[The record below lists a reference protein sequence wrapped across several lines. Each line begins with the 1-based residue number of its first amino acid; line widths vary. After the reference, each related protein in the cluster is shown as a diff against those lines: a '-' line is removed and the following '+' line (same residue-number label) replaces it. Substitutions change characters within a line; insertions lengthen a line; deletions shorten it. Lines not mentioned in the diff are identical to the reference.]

1 MNWTKIVTSALE
13 EKTFPS
19 ALILCGIV
27 MWSLGAAG
35 VWPYPYHVIDVPLG
49 RCALVTLG
57 FFPFVYGAYCLAWRG
72 PPKVTSVAQY
82 KFKIAHPENGS
93 VQNLAGG
100 FFDMV
105 GTYAKRPPEGYTM
118 AIIEPVEGNAFAFR
132 RGVELDEEHK
142 RWHANG
148 VWAGEARNR
157 TKEFSIVM
165 VSPAGKR
172 LWDYWEKVGQEHNW
186 EIPPID
192 KWPTEFV
199 VCDTIRFVT
208 A

>member
-1 MNWTKIVTSALE
+1 MEWAKIVTSVLE
-13 EKTFPS
+13 EKRFPS
-19 ALILCGIV
+19 ALILISIV
-27 MWSLGAAG
+27 MWSVGAAG
-35 VWPYPYHVIDVPLG
+35 VWPYPSLQIHNPL
-49 RCALVTLG
+49 ALIALG
-57 FFPFVYGAYCLAWRG
+57 FVPFTFGVLFYWLASGG
-72 PPKVTSVAQY
+72 PPKVTRVAQY

-93 VQNLAGG
+93 VQNLSGG

-105 GTYAKRPPEGYTM
+105 GTYAKSPPEGYKM
-118 AIIEPVEGNAFAFR
+118 AIIEPIGGNAFAFR
-132 RGVELDEEHK
+132 RDVELDQEHK
-142 RWHANG
+142 RWHANA

-157 TKEFSIVM
+157 TKEFAIVM

-186 EIPPID
+186 DIPPID
-192 KWPTEFV
+192 KWPTEFF